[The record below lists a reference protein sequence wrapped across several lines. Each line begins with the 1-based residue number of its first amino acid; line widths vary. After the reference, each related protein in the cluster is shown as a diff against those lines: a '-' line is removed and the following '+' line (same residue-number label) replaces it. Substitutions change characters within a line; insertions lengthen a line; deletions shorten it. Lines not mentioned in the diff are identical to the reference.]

1 LYLRPGNWYVDEIS
15 SGALTRKDPSM
26 AFPDTVQVGVAEKK
40 FGLLA
45 VREQAGGDVV
55 KVLLRVALKVTHVPG
70 GPRSGRKARLDTVM
84 SYVPP

>member
-1 LYLRPGNWYVDEIS
+1 LYLRPGTWYVDEIC
-15 SGALTRKDPSM
+15 SGALTLKDAIK

-45 VREQAGGDVV
+45 SREQAGGDEV
-55 KVLLRVALKVTHVPG
+55 KVLLRVAVTVTHVPG